1 MIDWQ
6 NITRDQ
12 LDIVGLTPT
21 GGTRADTA
29 QVLVTL
35 SCVPPFE
42 WVEAFRRPT
51 GVTAPGDVAPV
62 IVRDAVTFSVPED
75 RLEGYVA
82 ILDGIIDGAN
92 ERYREHVVPRLQ
104 RQAAEAKERAMS
116 TVDRQAESDQ
126 KLDALRERAK
136 DL

>member
-1 MIDWQ
+1 MTDWQ
-6 NITRDQ
+6 NITRDH

-21 GGTRADTA
+21 GGTRDDKA

-51 GVTAPGDVAPV
+51 GVTAPDDVTPV

-75 RLEGYVA
+75 RLEGYVTF
-82 ILDGIIDGAN
+82 LDGIIDSAN
-92 ERYREHVVPRLQ
+92 ERYREHVVPRLE
-104 RQAAEAKERAMS
+104 RQVAEAKERAMS

-136 DL
+136 NL